1 VTRKTGG
8 FQRRRKL
15 VMSSVFS
22 LVLGTGVLIAPLHA
36 AAHVDTDWEGCVNS
50 IGGGNSCQIAN
61 LSTPTHLCLTES
73 AVKQGAAIVLES
85 CSGHPTDETW
95 SIITPGYDCDGVEFG
110 FDDVLMLVQNGVPC
124 TFKPWCLSATAPG
137 TTDGTLI
144 VLEQC
149 TSNNEYQE
157 WLPNAPDNNE
167 FENVAHGLML
177 DAAAQTDQK
186 AGGKIQLWTNKD
198 DLNQQWAPPGS
209 I

>member
-1 VTRKTGG
+1 MNRTAGG
-8 FQRRRKL
+8 LQRGRKL
-15 VMSSVFS
+15 VMGVVFS
-22 LVLGTGVLIAPLHA
+22 LVVGTGVLIAPLHA

-50 IGGGNSCQIAN
+50 IAGGNACQIAN

-95 SIITPGYDCDGVEFG
+95 SIITPGYVCDGVDFG
-110 FDDVLMLVQNGVPC
+110 FDDVLMLVQNGTPC
-124 TFKPWCLSATAPG
+124 TFKPWCLSATSPASAN
-137 TTDGTLI
+137 GTLI

-167 FENVAHGLML
+167 FESVAHGLVL
-177 DAAAQTDQK
+177 DANGATDQK
-186 AGGKIQLWTNKD
+186 AGGRVQLWSNWD
-198 DLNQQWAPPGS
+198 GANQQWAPPGS